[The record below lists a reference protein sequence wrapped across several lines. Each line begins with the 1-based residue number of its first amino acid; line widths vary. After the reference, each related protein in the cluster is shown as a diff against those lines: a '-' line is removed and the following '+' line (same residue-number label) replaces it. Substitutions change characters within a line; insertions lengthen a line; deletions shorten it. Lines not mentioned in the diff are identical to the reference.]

1 MMCLCWRKKSE
12 KNDLLGLD
20 GLVTQMNPDENVNH
34 LPATIPN
41 HVPIN
46 INLQPEAAVDVKK
59 RSMTLNSSRRSLPD
73 IPLDGL
79 CIDTDNYARNGDNS
93 SDLYATVEPY
103 ASGKRH
109 TLPNGIDAKPSIS
122 QHSSISQA
130 DDSLSP
136 YARVKE
142 HPYAKLK
149 KTEHPYDHV
158 QPSSSRT
165 QDDLLEGSTIRIDR
179 VSMPQTV
186 PESSMPSR
194 SPRSSEQIGADIP
207 AASAVA
213 GGVAAS
219 QELPYMTPPIAQPNF
234 SGDSQDSSKGYTS
247 ISVREPLE
255 NIRAQTKGLNK
266 TSTDIDPHYSTV
278 SDDSDDVYTTI
289 QDPNVIYTSESE
301 TYAQIQ
307 PPLPNASVEVTNNAA
322 EGSPRERSS
331 TSSDQVDVGLRSSVS
346 ENKKNGIC
354 AHSRQESSSSVSNV
368 GSPKP
373 EKRQANSPLPPPPPL
388 SNNLEIPSEKV
399 STFKTVDDMYAK
411 VHKSKKKT
419 EKDESIVHKE
429 VVGMTQASVPDLNE
443 EQDESYSTS
452 DPISTTDS
460 NLYSEH
466 NYETLRKSSDP
477 RYEKLKPK
485 EKECEPGYDTIN
497 GPASILSSDPGYEA
511 LKQASEASSEDD
523 PNYEEL
529 RHRTSSFSDSAGY
542 STIGNKLS
550 IHSNVELD
558 GYSVVQKH
566 GKKSIA
572 DDVKSKSSKYDGDHH
587 DTSIDEPNYES
598 MPNEIVPDHNYASLN
613 TGDCESDPNY
623 ESVKYLDQSLEEP
636 PYERL
641 QDEDSSKTDSQQS
654 SSELGDS
661 ETYTKNYLDN
671 GNGDVRNRPSKEN
684 SVLTNKNTGIILESE
699 FDGIVQV

>member
-34 LPATIPN
+34 LPATTIN
-41 HVPIN
+41 HVPDDVIT
-46 INLQPEAAVDVKK
+46 QVDSAIDANK

-79 CIDTDNYARNGDNS
+79 QCVGDVVNYERNGDNS

-103 ASGKRH
+103 TSAKRH
-109 TLPNGIDAKPSIS
+109 TLPNGIDSRPSIS

-136 YARVKE
+136 YARVKD

-149 KTEHPYDHV
+149 KAEHPYAHV
-158 QPSSSRT
+158 QPTNGRI
-165 QDDLLEGSTIRIDR
+165 QDDISLEGSSRSIARSDRI
-179 VSMPQTV
+179 STSQTLSEPSV
-186 PESSMPSR
+186 PSR
-194 SPRSSEQIGADIP
+194 SPRSSEQSGVDIP

-247 ISVREPLE
+247 ISVREPLA

-266 TSTDIDPHYSTV
+266 ATTDLDPHYSTV

-289 QDPNVIYTSESE
+289 QDPNNVIYTSESE

-307 PPLPNASVEVTNNAA
+307 PLILNASVETSSAGDA
-322 EGSPRERSS
+322 TQRERQSVS
-331 TSSDQVDVGLRSSVS
+331 NDHIENGLRPSLV
-346 ENKKNGIC
+346 EGRKNGIG
-354 AHSRQESSSSVSNV
+354 AHSRQESSSSVSIV

-373 EKRQANSPLPPPPPL
+373 EKRQANSPLPPPPPSS
-388 SNNLEIPSEKV
+388 SNNLEIIGDKV
-399 STFKTVDDMYAK
+399 TSFKTVDDMYAK
-411 VHKSKKKT
+411 VHKSKKKN
-419 EKDESIVHKE
+419 EKDENVVHKE
-429 VVGMTQASVPDLNE
+429 VVGLPQTSALELND
-443 EQDESYSTS
+443 EQVE
-452 DPISTTDS
+452 
-460 NLYSEH
+460 NLNEH
-466 NYETLRKSSDP
+466 NYETLRKCSDP

-485 EKECEPGYDTIN
+485 ENEPNFEPGYDTIN

-511 LKQASEASSEDD
+511 LKHGSEVSSEED

-550 IHSNVELD
+550 VHSNVELD
-558 GYSVVQKH
+558 GYSVVQKQ
-566 GKKSIA
+566 KSSIS
-572 DDVKSKSSKYDGDHH
+572 DDVKSKSSNYESDLH

-598 MPNEIVPDHNYASLN
+598 MPSEILSDHNYATLN
-613 TGDCESDPNY
+613 SGDCESDPNY

-654 SSELGDS
+654 SSDKIQNEFCVS
-661 ETYTKNYLDN
+661 ETNTNHFTN
-671 GNGDVRNRPSKEN
+671 HSSNGDVGNNLVKEN
-684 SVLTNKNTGIILESE
+684 LVSNPNSAVQLEND